1 MIFGKNKMDKYNFL
15 HLVSSIGIFMV
26 FLLALFLVTV
36 KTKHKLSNCLLAFFL
51 FTNALDAIKFLQ
63 NGFPVNYINLEALR
77 WSSNYV
83 VSATFYLYVLSVC
96 YTNFRLKPK
105 HLIHLFPFFAFNAFM
120 MWGIYL
126 NDRTA
131 KILFINSMN
140 EMPLMQFFLYL
151 FELLFQVYFIAS
163 FLAIRKA
170 KKVYLENY
178 TNTNISVLNA
188 LNKITILYYVL
199 HFIVLIRWLITYI
212 FGVGEIRAWIVTI
225 DGFAFLFCTCWYL
238 FVALNNPEFFRG
250 VNSELK
256 PIKEVV
262 SEEKSTPKFSEEK
275 NKEIEALK
283 DFMVKNEPYLDSSLT
298 IQNLA
303 EQVNM
308 PVKDLSTLINLYMD
322 KHFFD
327 FVNEYRIEKAIQI
340 LKDPSQKQLTV
351 LEILYQVGFNSKS
364 SFNTSFKKYTGKTP
378 TDFRKEAL

>member
-1 MIFGKNKMDKYNFL
+1 MDNFTFKEIAAF
-15 HLVSSIGIFMV
+15 IGIFLV
-26 FLLALFLVTV
+26 LVLAIFLVTV

-63 NGFPVNYINLEALR
+63 NGVPVNYINLEAFR

-83 VSATFYLYVLSVC
+83 VSAMFYLYVLSVC
-96 YTNFRLKPK
+96 YTNFRLKLK
-105 HLIHLFPFFAFNAFM
+105 HLIHLIPFFAFNALM

-126 NDRTA
+126 NDRPT
-131 KILFINSMN
+131 KIMFINSMN
-140 EMPLMQFFLYL
+140 DMPLVQFFLYL
-151 FELLFQVYFIAS
+151 FEVLFQVYFIAS
-163 FLAIRKA
+163 FLVIRKA
-170 KKVYLENY
+170 KKIYLENY
-178 TNTNISVLNA
+178 TNPNISALNA
-188 LNKITILYYVL
+188 LYKITILYYVL
-199 HFIVLIRWLITYI
+199 HFIVLIRWLVTYI

-225 DGFAFLFCTCWYL
+225 DGFSFLFCTCWYL

-250 VNSELK
+250 VNSDLK

-262 SEEKSTPKFSEEK
+262 SEEKSTPEINEEK
-275 NKEIEALK
+275 NAAIKSLK
-283 DFMVKNEPYLDSSLT
+283 DFMVKNKPYLDSSLT

-303 EQVNM
+303 EQVEM

-340 LKDPSQKQLTV
+340 LKDPAQKQLTV

-378 TDFRKEAL
+378 TDFRKETL

>member
-1 MIFGKNKMDKYNFL
+1 MDNFTFKEIAAF
-15 HLVSSIGIFMV
+15 IGIFLV
-26 FLLALFLVTV
+26 LVLAIFLVTV

-63 NGFPVNYINLEALR
+63 NGVPVNYINLEAFR

-96 YTNFRLKPK
+96 YTNFRLKLK
-105 HLIHLFPFFAFNAFM
+105 HLIHLIPFFAFNALM

-126 NDRTA
+126 NDRPT
-131 KILFINSMN
+131 KIMFINSMN
-140 EMPLMQFFLYL
+140 DMPLVQFFLYL
-151 FELLFQVYFIAS
+151 FEVLFQVYFIAS
-163 FLAIRKA
+163 FLVIRKA
-170 KKVYLENY
+170 KKIYLENY
-178 TNTNISVLNA
+178 TNPNISALNA
-188 LNKITILYYVL
+188 LYKITILYYVL
-199 HFIVLIRWLITYI
+199 HFIVLIRWLVTYI

-225 DGFAFLFCTCWYL
+225 DGFSFLFCTCWYL

-250 VNSELK
+250 VNSDLK

-262 SEEKSTPKFSEEK
+262 SEEKSTPEINEEK
-275 NKEIEALK
+275 NAAIKSLK
-283 DFMVKNEPYLDSSLT
+283 DFMVKNKPYLDSSLT

-303 EQVNM
+303 EQVEM

-340 LKDPSQKQLTV
+340 LKDPAQKQLTV

-378 TDFRKEAL
+378 TDFRKETL

>member
-1 MIFGKNKMDKYNFL
+1 MDKYNFL